1 MRLTTSFLGVL
12 LCALAATA
20 AEQPPNVIVVMT
32 DDQGYGELSAHGNP
46 VLETPHLDRLRS
58 ESVRL
63 ADFHVAPMCTPT
75 RGQLLTG
82 MDAAR
87 NGAINVSSGRALLR
101 PEIPTMADIF
111 ADAGYRTGVFG
122 KWHLGDNYPF
132 RPEDRGFH
140 ETLSEVETPAATN
153 FSGMSLAPVLRG
165 DADVPEDRMLI
176 INYSRMPSGFNYPS
190 PYTQSILTRSQAG
203 VLWKRWRLLEDR
215 ELYDLESDPLQTT
228 NVIEQHPEVVA
239 GMRDYLYTWW
249 DEVAPNANE
258 PQRIIIGNE
267 IENPM
272 MFTVSLPRG
281 PMALHTWFEGEG
293 EVIASAYYV
302 YVRRR

>member
-1 MRLTTSFLGVL
+1 
-12 LCALAATA
+12 
-20 AEQPPNVIVVMT
+20 
-32 DDQGYGELSAHGNP
+32 
-46 VLETPHLDRLRS
+46 
-58 ESVRL
+58 
-63 ADFHVAPMCTPT
+63 
-75 RGQLLTG
+75 
-82 MDAAR
+82 
-87 NGAINVSSGRALLR
+87 
-101 PEIPTMADIF
+101 
-111 ADAGYRTGVFG
+111 
-122 KWHLGDNYPF
+122 
-132 RPEDRGFH
+132 
-140 ETLSEVETPAATN
+140 
-153 FSGMSLAPVLRG
+153 
-165 DADVPEDRMLI
+165 MLI

>member
-1 MRLTTSFLGVL
+1 
-12 LCALAATA
+12 
-20 AEQPPNVIVVMT
+20 
-32 DDQGYGELSAHGNP
+32 
-46 VLETPHLDRLRS
+46 
-58 ESVRL
+58 
-63 ADFHVAPMCTPT
+63 
-75 RGQLLTG
+75 
-82 MDAAR
+82 
-87 NGAINVSSGRALLR
+87 
-101 PEIPTMADIF
+101 MADIF

-249 DEVAPNANE
+249 DEVAPTANGPSGSSSGTRE
-258 PQRIIIGNE
+258 PRCG
-267 IENPM
+267 
-272 MFTVSLPRG
+272 SLPRG